1 MHFRAG
7 AFQPPLVL
15 SNDLQGKDQLMSEKE
30 VEIWGRPLVKMTT
43 PELKELA
50 KGIEGVSGVH
60 GMKKEELVEVLR
72 KSKGI
77 APAAA
82 KKGDASLR
90 VLKKQIRSMKAKRVA
105 AIEAKDRTMATI
117 CRRKISRLKK
127 KTRRAAA

>member
-1 MHFRAG
+1 
-7 AFQPPLVL
+7 
-15 SNDLQGKDQLMSEKE
+15 MSEKE
-30 VEIWGRPLVKMTT
+30 IEIWGRPLVKMTT

-77 APAAA
+77 TLAAS
-82 KKGDASLR
+82 KKADASLR
-90 VLKKQIRSMKAKRVA
+90 TLKKQIRSMKVKRAA
-105 AIEAKDRTMATI
+105 AIEAKDRKLATI

>member
-1 MHFRAG
+1 
-7 AFQPPLVL
+7 
-15 SNDLQGKDQLMSEKE
+15 MSGKE
-30 VEIWGRPLVKMTT
+30 VEIWGRPLLKMTT

-77 APAAA
+77 EAPTA
-82 KKGDASLR
+82 KKGDASMR
-90 VLKKQIRSMKAKRVA
+90 ILKKQIRSMKAKRFA
-105 AIEAKDRTMATI
+105 AIEAHDRKQATI
-117 CRRKISRLKK
+117 FRRKISRLKK

>member
-1 MHFRAG
+1 
-7 AFQPPLVL
+7 
-15 SNDLQGKDQLMSEKE
+15 MSEKE
-30 VEIWGRPLVKMTT
+30 VEIWGRPLAKMTT

-77 APAAA
+77 PLVAA
-82 KKGDASLR
+82 KKTDASLR
-90 VLKKQIRSMKAKRVA
+90 TLKKQIRSMKTQRAA
-105 AIEAKDRTMATI
+105 AIEAKDRKRATI